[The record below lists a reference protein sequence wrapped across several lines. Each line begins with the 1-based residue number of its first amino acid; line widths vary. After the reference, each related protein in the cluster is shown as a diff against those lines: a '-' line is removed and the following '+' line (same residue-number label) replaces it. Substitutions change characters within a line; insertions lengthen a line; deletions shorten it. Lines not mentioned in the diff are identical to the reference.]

1 MNWRYMALFGALVVL
16 ASVFAA
22 PANAAVTNSS
32 SLARWTGGSALGNVA
47 TEGGNVTA
55 VNLTTESLTDKWAA
69 FFGNLTGTIRLTD
82 AAGAAASKYVY
93 SWTAGLAQ
101 NGSSVCAANGTINF
115 GGTVYAV
122 NNVSLIALNTALGHG
137 AAADNVTNTYTTS
150 CNITF
155 LDKSVTGSLGV
166 KTGGNFTS
174 CGLTDT
180 TNYAI
185 CTAVNAT
192 GKNYK
197 GQDAEYELLVP
208 THFGTSTDTYY
219 FYAELA

>member
-1 MNWRYMALFGALVVL
+1 MNWRYMALFGVLVVL
-16 ASVFAA
+16 ASVFAV
-22 PANAAVTNSS
+22 PANASVTDNS
-32 SLARWTGGSALGNVA
+32 SLARWTGGSALGNVT
-47 TEGGNVTA
+47 TEGGNVTL
-55 VNLTTESLTDKWAA
+55 VKLTTESLTDKWAA

-82 AAGAAASKYVY
+82 AAGAAANKYVY

-101 NGSSVCAANGTINF
+101 AGSSVCAANGTINF
-115 GGTVYAV
+115 SGNLYAV
-122 NNVSLIALNTALGHG
+122 NSGALAALNSDLEHG

-150 CNITF
+150 CDVNF
-155 LDKSVTGSLGV
+155 LDKSVTGSKGV

-174 CGLTDT
+174 CALTDT
-180 TNYAI
+180 INYAI

-197 GQDAEYELLVP
+197 GEDAEYELLVP
-208 THFGTSTDTYY
+208 THFGAGTDTYY